1 MVVARVGVL
10 VLALLFILAWATL
23 FTVFI
28 PAIFV
33 PLVVLLLPFI
43 KPLLSTLSAAL
54 FQLQVLHLFAQLILQ
69 H

>member
-33 PLVVLLLPFI
+33 PLVVLLLPLI
-43 KPLLSTLSAAL
+43 MPLLFTLSAAL
-54 FQLQVLHLFAQLILQ
+54 FTSQKLHFFAQPLLQ